1 MTPDIV
7 DSGSYG
13 LSNTMPSLSNPSG
26 GGLST
31 CSPFASGYQQ
41 TFRNYGIGHELG
53 TPPLTPTSL
62 SFPSG
67 CAMDDT
73 HDIEMPVS
81 DPIACQRRPKSRRK
95 GSLSTIL
102 RDLQGLRLTAVDLL
116 VAIIDGNGE
125 FEGFRNALFSQKN
138 RASLVGLLDR
148 LIQDD
153 KGKAIVEKWM
163 SPHALRLVREKVHVE
178 MEAAKPHLRMNTTD
192 VSPEFI
198 EHWDIH
204 QIMEPLATPT
214 LRSVLEAAGE
224 SKVSIAKPKSA
235 KSKNR
240 LTAFLIIMAQIH
252 YLRSWNSA
260 RVQIGLGLQAWA
272 CGTSRQMIDV
282 LHRTGLTVSYNSI
295 SSMVQSLA
303 ERSIE
308 RAKAASLLPHALA
321 YDNINISSSIFVE
334 QGPNAMSKVQSG
346 TFAVIYELLNARAE
360 DMGME
365 PLIDNLRR
373 SSPLA
378 ISDLRMTLGARQS
391 YISQTAVTIV
401 RILTKHVIGF
411 ETQQSDPI
419 LQHPPRQPLPVG
431 HKTVFHPLRVST
443 IEEASVD
450 GNLLVHDDVYL
461 VQLKRTSEDL
471 DKTVVPSFNDQLTNA
486 RIRGGQRIR
495 QKDVSNWERCEIFQ
509 LGFGSFH
516 LTMNLLWCVLE
527 THRGTLNQMGSLT
540 HLFAVLE
547 KTCLGGEH
555 PDYHTLLAALTQ
567 ILHGLI
573 LNAWRNE
580 CDYPSL
586 RDFARAEP
594 TPGDLLDCARRIVE
608 KYASVEPVFQPIN
621 PKAPPKDLVSGA
633 ESTKP
638 VVDVVHRNIALLTH
652 DLLLVAELVDAIAT
666 GDFGRVED
674 ILPTLACMFR
684 GSGSNNYSMEILH
697 LIFNIKEVW
706 TPAFADIMRDNMLVN
721 PSGLP
726 GHAMGIDMN
735 IEHLIRYLKTLFA
748 AKGIYSNWDR
758 LGNIAA
764 GINYLQ
770 LVKKRVTNSLRSGYR
785 GSTHTDVDTSA
796 LVWRIANKANELGLQ
811 SVITDRGANSDTR
824 PVVDIFT
831 TGFRKFQTSSLATF
845 NKKLAD
851 TRRGSQSQS
860 EVDEIAPCQVVED
873 GDTDEPELSE
883 EISELH
889 ED

>member
-1 MTPDIV
+1 M
-7 DSGSYG
+7 
-13 LSNTMPSLSNPSG
+13 
-26 GGLST
+26 
-31 CSPFASGYQQ
+31 
-41 TFRNYGIGHELG
+41 
-53 TPPLTPTSL
+53 
-62 SFPSG
+62 
-67 CAMDDT
+67 
-73 HDIEMPVS
+73 
-81 DPIACQRRPKSRRK
+81 
-95 GSLSTIL
+95 
-102 RDLQGLRLTAVDLL
+102 
-116 VAIIDGNGE
+116 AIIDGNGE
-125 FEGFRNALFSQKN
+125 FEGFRNAFFSPKN
-138 RASLVGLLDR
+138 RASLIGLLDR

-153 KGKAIVEKWM
+153 KGKAIVEEWM
-163 SPHALRLVREKVHVE
+163 SPHALRLVCEKVHVE

-204 QIMEPLATPT
+204 QIMEPLATPI
-214 LRSVLEAAGE
+214 LRTVLEAAGE
-224 SKVSIAKPKSA
+224 SKVSVAKPKSA
-235 KSKNR
+235 KSKNS

-272 CGTSRQMIDV
+272 CGTSRQMVDV

-295 SSMVQSLA
+295 LSMVQSLA
-303 ERSIE
+303 DRSID
-308 RAKAASLLPHALA
+308 RAKAALLLPHALA
-321 YDNINISSSIFVE
+321 YDNINISSSIYVE
-334 QGPNAMSKVQSG
+334 QGPNTMSKVQSG
-346 TFAVIYELLNARAE
+346 TFAVIYELLNAWAE
-360 DMGME
+360 DMDMK
-365 PLIDNLRR
+365 PLIKNLRR
-373 SSPLA
+373 SSPLV
-378 ISDLRMTLGARQS
+378 ISDLRMTLATGQS
-391 YISQTAVTIV
+391 YISQVVVTIV
-401 RILTKHVIGF
+401 CILTKYVKGF
-411 ETQQSDPI
+411 ETQQSDPM
-419 LQHPPRQPLPVG
+419 LQHPPRWPLPVG
-431 HKTVFHPLRVST
+431 HKTVFHPLRAST

-461 VQLKRTSEDL
+461 VQLKRTLEDL
-471 DKTVVPSFNDQLTNA
+471 DKMAVPTFNDQLTNA
-486 RIRGGQRIR
+486 RIRGGQQIR
-495 QKDVSNWERCEIFQ
+495 RKDVSYWETREIFQ

-540 HLFAVLE
+540 QLFAVLE
-547 KTCLGGEH
+547 KTRLGGEH

-580 CDYPSL
+580 CDYSSL
-586 RDFARAEP
+586 RDFAKAEP
-594 TPGDLLDCARRIVE
+594 TPGGLLDCARRIAE
-608 KYASVEPVFQPIN
+608 KYASVEPVFDPLN
-621 PKAPPKDLVSGA
+621 PKAPPKDLVSGV

-638 VVDVVHRNIALLTH
+638 VVDVVHRNVTLLTR
-652 DLLLVAELVDAIAT
+652 DLLLVVELVDAIAT
-666 GDFGRVED
+666 GDFGWIKD
-674 ILPTLACMFR
+674 ILPNLACMFR

-706 TPAFADIMRDNMLVN
+706 TPTFVNIMRDNMLVN

-735 IEHLIRYLKTLFA
+735 IEHLIRYLKTLFV

-796 LVWRIANKANELGLQ
+796 LVWRIVNKANELGLQ
-811 SVITDRGANSDTR
+811 SVITNRDANSDAR
-824 PVVDIFT
+824 SVVDILS
-831 TGFRKFQTSSLATF
+831 TGFKKFRTSSLATF

-851 TRRGSQSQS
+851 RGQGSLDQP
-860 EVDEIAPCQVVED
+860 EADEITPCQVVED
-873 GDTDEPELSE
+873 EDIDEPEPSE